1 MNMRKNI
8 KENNKVVLDVVKT
21 VETEYQVVMFRES
34 KK

>member
-21 VETEYQVVMFRES
+21 VEIEYQVVMFRES